1 MHASAHSVTLQ
12 VKPPRVEEAAVQLEC
27 KLAHTYDVKNSKGEV
42 TSTII
47 IGEVVLIHVLEAVT
61 TRTGHGH
68 VIVDFDKYA
77 PVSRLGGN
85 TYARITETYDL
96 PRPGKEWQER
106 AFHEAAAK

>member
-1 MHASAHSVTLQ
+1 MHACPLSLPKGNDRSQTGCIIYPFSA
-12 VKPPRVEEAAVQLEC
+12 C
-27 KLAHTYDVKNSKGEV
+27 SKGEV
-42 TSTII
+42 TATII

-61 TRTGHGH
+61 GKTGHGH
-68 VIVDFDKYA
+68 IFVDFEKYA

-106 AFHEAAAK
+106 DAMVSKAQK

>member
-1 MHASAHSVTLQ
+1 MNGLCSEGKVT
-12 VKPPRVEEAAVQLEC
+12 
-27 KLAHTYDVKNSKGEV
+27 T
-42 TSTII
+42 TII

-96 PRPGKEWQER
+96 ARPGKEWQER
-106 AFHEAAAK
+106 TEAVCAAAPK